1 MLTIKEEKY
10 IMQTAEKL
18 DISEPSLEELLEK
31 NAKLQRIAELASQLI
46 ETHKDEFASYNEI
59 EYAFDKLSETIE
71 EYELFLER
79 Y

>member
-1 MLTIKEEKY
+1 
-10 IMQTAEKL
+10 MQTAEKL